1 MFNLI
6 LGGFIMKETIK
17 NIGKF
22 NNWKGCMGLYFTK
35 KELRAMKE
43 YGITDSTPIREA
55 YDIIANH

>member
-1 MFNLI
+1 
-6 LGGFIMKETIK
+6 MKETIK

-55 YDIIANH
+55 YDIIANL